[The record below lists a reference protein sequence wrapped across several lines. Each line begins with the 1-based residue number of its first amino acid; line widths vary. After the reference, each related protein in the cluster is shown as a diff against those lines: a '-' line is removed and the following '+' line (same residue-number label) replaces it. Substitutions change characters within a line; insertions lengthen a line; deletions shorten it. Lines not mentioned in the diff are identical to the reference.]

1 MGRFETEWLASDV
14 SLASLM
20 ALSGARID
28 QIHARKR
35 PHGIVLDM
43 DSSESPTHGRQEGA
57 AWNGHFGCNC

>member
-14 SLASLM
+14 NLASLT

-43 DSSESPTHGRQEGA
+43 DSSESPTHGR
-57 AWNGHFGCNC
+57 

>member
-14 SLASLM
+14 KLASLT

-35 PHGIVLDM
+35 SHA
-43 DSSESPTHGRQEGA
+43 SSRYG
-57 AWNGHFGCNC
+57 